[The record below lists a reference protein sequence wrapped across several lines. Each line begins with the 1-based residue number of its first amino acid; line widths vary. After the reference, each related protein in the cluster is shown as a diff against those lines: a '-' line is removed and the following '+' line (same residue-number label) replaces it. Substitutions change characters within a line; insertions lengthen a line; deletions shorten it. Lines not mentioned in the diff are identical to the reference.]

1 MKARSH
7 VKQIRQRCFQPLVF
21 HSLHSF
27 LMLNSHQTRA
37 ELNRLLQERNEYPE
51 RSSEIDTQIRVSFEQ
66 DCAIFVLDMS
76 GFSRLTL
83 RYGIIHFLAMVHRM
97 AAIATPLVQLHQG
110 RVVKQEADNLFAIFP
125 SVAAAIDSAT
135 DILKGFVA
143 VNTGL
148 PDEQDLHAGIGIGY
162 GKTLLV
168 GETDLYGSEMNLA
181 CKLGEDLARR
191 GEVLLTEAAFG
202 QLNANPEQ
210 WERLELSISGLE
222 LIAYKL
228 KTPTARR
235 LGE

>member
-1 MKARSH
+1 
-7 VKQIRQRCFQPLVF
+7 
-21 HSLHSF
+21 
-27 LMLNSHQTRA
+27 MLDAKNTRA
-37 ELNRLLQERNEYPE
+37 ELNQLLQERNEYPE
-51 RSSEIDTQIRVSFEQ
+51 RSSEIDAQIRISFER

-97 AAIATPLVQLHQG
+97 ATIATPLVELHQG

-125 SVAAAIDSAT
+125 SVEAAIDSAT
-135 DILKGFVA
+135 DILKSFAA

-191 GEVLLTEAAFG
+191 GEVLLTEAAFS
-202 QLNANPEQ
+202 QLKTHPER
-210 WERLELSISGLE
+210 WERLDLSMSGLE
-222 LIAYKL
+222 LIAHKL
-228 KTPTARR
+228 KTPTVRG
-235 LGE
+235 LS